1 MRRTAQRGRRILLL
15 GGLVLGIAG
24 CAGLFHRAPPPPG
37 DIWEAAERA
46 EAPERRAST
55 EMAARAENARLRGE
69 RGAARGLAEGALR
82 IDSRNPYAYLVLARI
97 LADLGDRPGALRAA
111 SEAEA
116 RFRAEEPRNALW
128 RERAA
133 RLHEDLERAPARAS
147 GAAPGPLDRPGRRLD
162 PVLESGP

>member
-1 MRRTAQRGRRILLL
+1 MRRTARRGRRILVL
-15 GGLVLGIAG
+15 GGLALGIAG

-97 LADLGDRPGALRAA
+97 LADLGVALPVGRGGSRRGY
-111 SEAEA
+111 SECLYLYTNRILLQA
-116 RFRAEEPRNALW
+116 
-128 RERAA
+128 
-133 RLHEDLERAPARAS
+133 
-147 GAAPGPLDRPGRRLD
+147 
-162 PVLESGP
+162 